1 MWLIVVKEVTNTM
14 IFKVFEYG
22 AGYVADYSADSDE
35 IVSHW
40 QNAFNFCNFNGHL
53 NFNKTNIQWQYFFL

>member
-1 MWLIVVKEVTNTM
+1 MDMDILKWRRGCKVSFVKIPWLIVVKEVTNTM

-35 IVSHW
+35 IVSH
-40 QNAFNFCNFNGHL
+40 
-53 NFNKTNIQWQYFFL
+53 

>member
-1 MWLIVVKEVTNTM
+1 M

-35 IVSHW
+35 IVSHQ
-40 QNAFNFCNFNGHL
+40 QNAFNFCNFNAHL
-53 NFNKTNIQWQYFFL
+53 NFDKTNIQ